1 MIDQEPWGSLAAPE
15 TSIYGEVFREIGKE
29 IGLHIDVRAAPLVRT
44 LDDVRTGACQ
54 FTITSWQPAR
64 ADKLTLG
71 ATFATIDYGI
81 LPRLGFAV
89 AAEEDLRGHSVAL
102 ARGLLLGGGFD
113 GDPTIAKIG
122 VYGYEQAVL
131 MTASGRADA
140 AAGSVV
146 TLNRLARQHDVADKF
161 GKPLVLSQVKLAVQK
176 NNAFATTATA
186 RKLDEAVDRLRASGQ
201 AVEIIARHF
210 GG

>member
-15 TSIYGEVFREIGKE
+15 ESIYGEVFREVGKT
-29 IGLHIDVRAAPLVRT
+29 IGLRIDVRAAPLVRT

-64 ADKLTLG
+64 AEKLTLG
-71 ATFATIDYGI
+71 AVFATISYGV
-81 LPRLGFAV
+81 LPRRDLAV
-89 AAEEDLRGHSVAL
+89 AVEADLRGHSVAL

-113 GDPTIAKIG
+113 GDPEIRKIG

-146 TLNRLARQHDVADKF
+146 TLNRLARQHGATDKF
-161 GKPLVLSQVKLAVQK
+161 GPPLVLSQVKLAVQK
-176 NNAFATTATA
+176 NNAFAATDTAKA
-186 RKLDEAVDRLRASGQ
+186 LDQAIDRMRESGRA
-201 AVEIIARHF
+201 AEIVERHF
-210 GG
+210 AK